1 MGPGCAF
8 GFLLVIYTIVAG
20 VLDIVF
26 AAVAGLIVHLMKLR
40 FKWLIV
46 LCAALTP
53 TLFIGSEFVLGMIGS
68 SYVSETKGVDVGYG
82 DCWYAPLTKSYE
94 LYAID
99 EPDKAY
105 IGNRDKSKP
114 SLDKGIVR
122 DLWVSEDSII
132 VACSAAETYSLV
144 AFYPQEDRDEIL
156 LNQVDSLQFIDALKQ
171 RNLERNAAMGPND
184 YFCKTQ
190 QEAHSVEEPIRHTIS
205 FIIPLGLWVLLI
217 LYVRRHSKNSLN
229 QNTEQKSNY
238 HPIRSGL

>member
-171 RNLERNAAMGPND
+171 RNLERNAAMGPNG
-184 YFCKTQ
+184 YFNKKQ
-190 QEAHSVEEPIRHTIS
+190 AEAHREEEPIRHTIS
-205 FIIPLGLWVLLI
+205 FLIPLGLWVLLI
-217 LYVRRHSKNSLN
+217 WYVRRHSKNSLN
-229 QNTEQKSNY
+229 QNTEQKSN
-238 HPIRSGL
+238 L

>member
-46 LCAALTP
+46 IGAALTP
-53 TLFIGSEFVLGMIGS
+53 SLFIGSEFVLGMIGNF
-68 SYVSETKGVDVGYG
+68 YVSAKKDVDWGFG
-82 DCWYAPLTKSYE
+82 DEWFAPLTQSYY

-99 EPDKAY
+99 DPDKAH

-114 SLDKGIVR
+114 SLNKGVVR

-171 RNLERNAAMGPND
+171 RNLERNAAMGPNG
-184 YFCKTQ
+184 YFNKKQ
-190 QEAHSVEEPIRHTIS
+190 AEAHSVEEPIRHTIS
-205 FIIPLGLWVLLI
+205 ILLLLGLWVLLI
-217 LYVRRHSKNSLN
+217 WYVRRHSKNSLN
-229 QNTEQKSNY
+229 QNTEQKSN
-238 HPIRSGL
+238 L

>member
-8 GFLLVIYTIVAG
+8 GFWLVIFTVVAG

-46 LCAALTP
+46 IGAALTP
-53 TLFIGSEFVLGMIGS
+53 TLFIGSEFVLGMIGNF
-68 SYVSETKGVDVGYG
+68 YVSAKKDVDWGFG
-82 DCWYAPLTKSYE
+82 DEWFAPLTQSYY

-99 EPDKAY
+99 LPEAAY
-105 IGNRDKSKP
+105 IDSHEKSKP
-114 SLDKGIVR
+114 SLNKGIVR
-122 DLWVSEDSII
+122 DLWVSEDSIV

-171 RNLERNAAMGPND
+171 RNLERNAAMGPNG
-184 YFCKTQ
+184 YFNKKQ
-190 QEAHSVEEPIRHTIS
+190 AEAHREEEPIRHTIS
-205 FIIPLGLWVLLI
+205 FLIPLGLWVLLI
-217 LYVRRHSKNSLN
+217 WYVRRHSKNSLN
-229 QNTEQKSNY
+229 KNTEQKSN
-238 HPIRSGL
+238 

>member
-8 GFLLVIYTIVAG
+8 GFWLVIYTVVAG

-53 TLFIGSEFVLGMIGS
+53 TLFIGCEFVLGMIGS

-114 SLDKGIVR
+114 SLNKGIVR

-132 VACSAAETYSLV
+132 VACSAAETYSLL
-144 AFYPQEDRDEIL
+144 AFYPQEDRDDIL

-171 RNLERNAAMGPND
+171 RNLERNAAMIPND

-205 FIIPLGLWVLLI
+205 FLIPLGLWVLLI
-217 LYVRRHSKNSLN
+217 WYVRRHSKNSLN
-229 QNTEQKSNY
+229 QNTEQKSN
-238 HPIRSGL
+238 

>member
-1 MGPGCAF
+1 MGHGCAF

-46 LCAALTP
+46 IGAALTP
-53 TLFIGSEFVLGMIGS
+53 SLFLGSEFVLGMIAS
-68 SYVSETKGVDVGYG
+68 FYVSETKGVDWGFG
-82 DCWYAPLTKSYE
+82 DEWFAPLTQSYY

-99 EPDKAY
+99 VPDKAY
-105 IGNRDKSKP
+105 IGNSDESKP

-156 LNQVDSLQFIDALKQ
+156 LNQVDSLQFIDALEQ
-171 RNLERNAAMGPND
+171 RNLERNAAMGPNG
-184 YFCKTQ
+184 YFNKKQ
-190 QEAHSVEEPIRHTIS
+190 AEAHREEEPIRHTIS
-205 FIIPLGLWVLLI
+205 FLIPLGLWVLLI
-217 LYVRRHSKNSLN
+217 WYVRRHSKNSLN
-229 QNTEQKSNY
+229 QNTEQKSN
-238 HPIRSGL
+238 

>member
-1 MGPGCAF
+1 MGHGCAF

-20 VLDIVF
+20 VLDIFF

-46 LCAALTP
+46 IGAALTP
-53 TLFIGSEFVLGMIGS
+53 SLFIGSEFVLGMIAS
-68 SYVSETKGVDVGYG
+68 SYVSAKKDVDWGFG
-82 DCWYAPLTKSYE
+82 DEWFAPLTKSYY

-114 SLDKGIVR
+114 SLNKGIVR

-144 AFYPQEDRDEIL
+144 AFYPQEDRDDIL
-156 LNQVDSLQFIDALKQ
+156 LNQVDSLQFIDALNQ
-171 RNLERNAAMGPND
+171 RNLERNAAMGPNG
-184 YFCKTQ
+184 YFNKKQ
-190 QEAHSVEEPIRHTIS
+190 AEAHSVEEPIRHTIS
-205 FIIPLGLWVLLI
+205 FLIPLGLWILLI
-217 LYVRRHSKNSLN
+217 WYVRRHSKNSLN
-229 QNTEQKSNY
+229 QNTEQKSN
-238 HPIRSGL
+238 

>member
-8 GFLLVIYTIVAG
+8 YFLLVLYTIVAG

-46 LCAALTP
+46 IGAALTP
-53 TLFIGSEFVLGMIGS
+53 SLFIGSEFVLGMIGNF
-68 SYVSETKGVDVGYG
+68 YVSAKKDVDWGFG
-82 DCWYAPLTKSYE
+82 DEWFAPLTQSYY

-99 EPDKAY
+99 EPDKAH

-114 SLDKGIVR
+114 SLNKGVVR

-171 RNLERNAAMGPND
+171 RNLERNAAMGPNG
-184 YFCKTQ
+184 YFNKKQ
-190 QEAHSVEEPIRHTIS
+190 AEAHREEEPIRHTIS
-205 FIIPLGLWVLLI
+205 FLIPLGLWVLLI
-217 LYVRRHSKNSLN
+217 WYVRRHSKNSLN
-229 QNTEQKSNY
+229 QNTEQKSN
-238 HPIRSGL
+238 

>member
-8 GFLLVIYTIVAG
+8 GFLLVIYTVVAG

-46 LCAALTP
+46 LFAALTP
-53 TLFIGSEFVLGMIGS
+53 SLFIGSEFVLGMIGS
-68 SYVSETKGVDVGYG
+68 SYVSATKGVDVGYG

-94 LYAID
+94 LIAGD
-99 EPDKAY
+99 LPEKAY

-144 AFYPQEDRDEIL
+144 AFYPQDDRDNII
-156 LNQVDSLQFIDALKQ
+156 LNQVVFSIKKI
-171 RNLERNAAMGPND
+171 G
-184 YFCKTQ
+184 
-190 QEAHSVEEPIRHTIS
+190 I
-205 FIIPLGLWVLLI
+205 
-217 LYVRRHSKNSLN
+217 
-229 QNTEQKSNY
+229 
-238 HPIRSGL
+238 

>member
-8 GFLLVIYTIVAG
+8 YFLLVLYTIVAG

-46 LCAALTP
+46 IGAALTP
-53 TLFIGSEFVLGMIGS
+53 SLFIGSEFVLGMIGNF
-68 SYVSETKGVDVGYG
+68 YVSAKKDVDWGFG
-82 DCWYAPLTKSYE
+82 DEWFAPLTQSYY

-99 EPDKAY
+99 EPDKAH

-114 SLDKGIVR
+114 SLNKGVVR
-122 DLWVSEDSII
+122 DLWVSEYSIV

-171 RNLERNAAMGPND
+171 RNLERNAAMGPNG
-184 YFCKTQ
+184 YFNKKQ
-190 QEAHSVEEPIRHTIS
+190 AEAHREEEPIRHTIS
-205 FIIPLGLWVLLI
+205 FLIPLGLWVLLI
-217 LYVRRHSKNSLN
+217 WYVRRHSKNSLN
-229 QNTEQKSNY
+229 QNTEQKSN
-238 HPIRSGL
+238 